1 MIRNIDTTV
10 GSNKKLIPKY
20 KGPYIV
26 KKVLDSDRYI
36 VSDIEGFQVTQL
48 SYTGVIA
55 ADHMKP
61 YICK

>member
-1 MIRNIDTTV
+1 MIRNVDTST

-36 VSDIEGFQVTQL
+36 ITDIEGFQVTQL
-48 SYTGVIA
+48 LYNDTVA
-55 ADHMKP
+55 ADQIKP
-61 YICK
+61 YIPK